1 MSRRLTWLFL
11 AAYAAWYLWL
21 ALGAS
26 LPAIV
31 NGLLDDSFYYLQV
44 ARNVA
49 HGLGS
54 TFDLSEPTNGYHPLW
69 MLCLVPCQWITGG
82 APEATLRVALLL
94 SGLLGMI
101 ALFQVRTLLARERG
115 EWAAGVG
122 ILVFAWPRF
131 FGLTVSL
138 LESGLLLLLLLVLI
152 RQMLRPEPGPEPEA
166 EPAGDRPPGARRSIA
181 IGLLL
186 GAACLARLDTIF
198 LVMAWG
204 ALGLWRR
211 AWRSVLLG
219 GLACAAV
226 VTPYLLWNLATFG
239 HLQPVSGAVKSTFPH
254 PKLHLAYL
262 LEFKEFTALTLL
274 GGLFFLASLRP
285 SASRWVRVMGWLGLG
300 GLFHLAWTLLF
311 MNWGVDRWHFVHVV
325 PLALLGVPWLLDRAL
340 SRWIDPLGAVDA
352 TGDRPF
358 SRTTAVRP
366 AGRVLRGGVLLL
378 GLLAAIAVQ
387 AYSISRRGD
396 RHLDAAREI
405 AEWARDHLP
414 ENAVFAMS
422 DAGVFAW
429 FSGRQV
435 VNLDGLI
442 NNFRYQEA
450 LRAGR
455 LEEYLRERRVGY
467 LFDQYAYGRPDLIE
481 GCYVERRMRIWY
493 YPEWRVAGEIVLRR
507 EDEVVRRRIRSSP
520 AALAPAEENALILWR
535 YP

>member
-1 MSRRLTWLFL
+1 MSRRLTWLL
-11 AAYAAWYLWL
+11 LSAYAAWYLWL
-21 ALGAS
+21 ALGAG

-49 HGLGS
+49 RGLGS

-94 SGLLGMI
+94 SGLLGLGV
-101 ALFQVRTLLARERG
+101 LFQVRTLLARERG
-115 EWAAGVG
+115 EWAAQVG
-122 ILVFAWPRF
+122 ILILAWPRF

-138 LESGLLLLLLLVLI
+138 LESGLLLLLLLVLV
-152 RQMLRPEPGPEPEA
+152 RQMLRSDTEA
-166 EPAGDRPPGARRSIA
+166 EPAIERPPGARRSIA

-186 GAACLARLDTIF
+186 GAACLARLDTVF
-198 LVMAWG
+198 LVVAWG
-204 ALGLWRR
+204 VLGLWRR

-219 GLACAAV
+219 GLACAV
-226 VTPYLLWNLATFG
+226 IVTPYLVWNLVTFG

-262 LEFKEFTALTLL
+262 LEFKEFTALGLF

-300 GLFHLAWTLLF
+300 GLLHLAWTLLF
-311 MNWGVDRWHFVHVV
+311 MNWGVDRWHFVHLV
-325 PLALLGVPWLLDRAL
+325 PLALLGVPWFLDHAFH
-340 SRWIDPLGAVDA
+340 RWIDPRRRLV
-352 TGDRPF
+352 
-358 SRTTAVRP
+358 VRRASP
-366 AGRVLRGGVLLL
+366 SFLRSGVVLL
-378 GLLAAIAVQ
+378 GLVAAITVQ
-387 AYSISRRGD
+387 AWSLSRRDD
-396 RHLDAAREI
+396 RHLDAARQI

-414 ENAVFAMS
+414 SDAVFGMTDS
-422 DAGVFAW
+422 GVFAW

-435 VNLDGLI
+435 INLDGLI
-442 NNFRYQEA
+442 NNYRYQEA

-455 LEEYLRERRVGY
+455 LEEYLRARRIGY
-467 LFDQYAYGRPDLIE
+467 LFDQYTYGRPDLIE
-481 GCYVERRMRIWY
+481 GSYTERRMRIWY

-507 EDEVVRRRIRSSP
+507 EDEVARRRIRSSP

-535 YP
+535 YR